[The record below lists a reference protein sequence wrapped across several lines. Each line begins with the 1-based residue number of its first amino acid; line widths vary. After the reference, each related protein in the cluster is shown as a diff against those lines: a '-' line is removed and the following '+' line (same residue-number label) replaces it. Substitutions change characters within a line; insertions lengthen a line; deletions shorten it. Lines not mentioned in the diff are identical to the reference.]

1 MSAAAAYPIQSPR
14 WVLTYQGKNI
24 TADISHMVVG
34 ISYRDVLGGASSE
47 ISIAIEDRDKRW
59 QGPWRPSEGVVVNLM
74 LGYGGE
80 KLLDAGEFQVDELE
94 LTGPP
99 DVMQMR
105 CLGAYITPALRT
117 RQSVGYENRTLLDIA
132 AQIALKHG
140 LRMIGAPV
148 FPNVSFRRVT
158 QNRETDLGFLRR
170 IALAHDYDFT
180 VRGRKLVFYSRL
192 ELESRAAVTT
202 LKRRDVE
209 TFSFKAR
216 TYRTYVAAEVAYLNA
231 EFKGLVAFSAA
242 AAAAIATGDSFKLIA
257 RVEDAQQAALKA
269 AAALHGANMEQMT
282 AVIGLPGA
290 TKLVAGNSVELSGFG
305 EMDGKYL
312 VEIARHR
319 LERRSGYTTEIEA
332 RRVASRDGR

>member
-1 MSAAAAYPIQSPR
+1 
-14 WVLTYQGKNI
+14 VLTYQGRNI
-24 TADISHMVVG
+24 TAEISHMVVG

-47 ISIAIEDRDKRW
+47 MSIALEDREKRW

-80 KLLDAGEFQVDELE
+80 KLLEAGDFEVDELE
-94 LTGPP
+94 LSGPP

-117 RQSVGYENRTLLDIA
+117 RESVGYENRTLVDIA

-140 LRMIGAPV
+140 LGMIGAPV
-148 FPNVSFRRVT
+148 YPNVLFRRVT

-180 VRGRKLVFYSRL
+180 VRGRKLVFYSRY
-192 ELESRAAVTT
+192 ELESRAAVTR
-202 LKRRDVE
+202 LMRRDVA
-209 TFSFKAR
+209 TFAFRAR
-216 TYRTYVAAEVAYLNA
+216 TYRTYLAAEVAYLNA
-231 EFKGLVAFSAA
+231 ETKGLVAFSAKA
-242 AAAAIATGDSFKLIA
+242 ASAVATGDSVKVIA

-269 AAALHGANMEQMT
+269 AAALHEANMKQVT

-290 TKLVAGNSVELSGFG
+290 TRLVAGNNVEVAGFG

-312 VEIARHR
+312 IEIARHR
-319 LERRSGYTTEIEA
+319 LERRTGYTTEIEA
-332 RRVASRDGR
+332 RRVR